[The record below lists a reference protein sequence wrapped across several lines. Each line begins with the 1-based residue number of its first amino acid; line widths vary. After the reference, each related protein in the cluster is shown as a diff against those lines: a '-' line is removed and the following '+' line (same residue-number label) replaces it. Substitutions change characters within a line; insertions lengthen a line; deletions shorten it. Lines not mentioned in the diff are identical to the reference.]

1 MNGYQSMK
9 DNKQK
14 NEVTEVLINGKVYS
28 IAGADGAYIQK
39 VAAFLNRKLAEI
51 KTVQGYNHM
60 SEEYR
65 TLMLE
70 LNVCDEYF
78 RALDDNAALRERAD
92 EMERELYSVKHDMVG
107 TRLKLENALKQQEV
121 LEARC
126 EEWKRRYE
134 DLSGGTSYGEQAEEP
149 EGRIISITPKAQ

>member
-1 MNGYQSMK
+1 MK

-92 EMERELYSVKHDMVG
+92 EMERELYSVKHDIVG
-107 TRLKLENALKQQEV
+107 TRMKLEAALKQQEV
-121 LEARC
+121 LEKRS
-126 EEWKRRYE
+126 EEWKQRYE
-134 DLSGGTSYGEQAEEP
+134 ELRSGETFPDEDEEST
-149 EGRIISITPKAQ
+149 EDIITIKPKAQ

>member
-1 MNGYQSMK
+1 MK

-78 RALDDNAALRERAD
+78 RALDDNAAVRERAD
-92 EMERELYSVKHDMVG
+92 EMEREL
-107 TRLKLENALKQQEV
+107 
-121 LEARC
+121 
-126 EEWKRRYE
+126 
-134 DLSGGTSYGEQAEEP
+134 
-149 EGRIISITPKAQ
+149 